1 MWVVF
6 WFARLVG
13 LAVVPWR
20 RKNVAPFILVIVAVI
35 LARLLSLFSLSS
47 SLVYLMGFFESHR
60 FSGRKDF
67 PGEMLSYIPVDE
79 AFLMEK
85 STFAP

>member
-1 MWVVF
+1 MVF

-13 LAVVPWR
+13 LALVPWR

-35 LARLLSLFSLSS
+35 LARLLSLFFSED
-47 SLVYLMGFFESHR
+47 LVYLMGFFESHR

>member
-1 MWVVF
+1 MVF

-35 LARLLSLFSLSS
+35 LALLLSLFFSED
-47 SLVYLMGFFESHR
+47 LVYPMGFFESHR